1 MKQYSAPQVKDVVLH
16 TEHVMLDASK
26 GNGSMTPAQQH
37 TTESS
42 LATTF
47 GTTAKKDNKNIARY
61 QRILTRNT

>member
-37 TTESS
+37 TTEKQLGNDIWNDS
-42 LATTF
+42 
-47 GTTAKKDNKNIARY
+47 KEE
-61 QRILTRNT
+61 Q